1 MSDPQ
6 NMPSLS
12 EAQMEIMNIV
22 WDQSET
28 TLGEIWRELHSKR
41 KIARNT
47 IQTLVSRLVDKGWL
61 SYRAEGKV
69 FHYSA
74 AVPRQ
79 STMQHVVSRLVE
91 TAFNGSAEGL
101 VMALLDSQELQ
112 DDEVERIRAL
122 IERAQRSSR

>member
-22 WDQSET
+22 WDQPET
-28 TLGEIWRELHSKR
+28 TLGEIWRELRDRR

-47 IQTLVSRLVDKGWL
+47 IQTLLSRLVDKGWL
-61 SYRAEGKV
+61 AYRAEGKV
-69 FHYSA
+69 FHYRA

-79 STMQHVVSRLVE
+79 PTMKHVVNRLVE

-101 VMALLDSQELQ
+101 VMALLDGQELEA
-112 DDEVERIRAL
+112 DEVDRIRAL
-122 IERAQRSSR
+122 IENAQRQRA

>member
-6 NMPSLS
+6 DMPSLS
-12 EAQMEIMNIV
+12 ETQMEIMNIV

-28 TLGEIWRELHSKR
+28 TLGEIWRELHDKR

-47 IQTLVSRLVDKGWL
+47 IQTLLTRLVDKGWL
-61 SYRAEGKV
+61 LYRAEGKV
-69 FHYSA
+69 FHYRA
-74 AVPRQ
+74 AVARQ
-79 STMQHVVSRLVE
+79 STMKHVVNRFVE

-101 VMALLDSQELQ
+101 VMALLESQELK

-122 IERAQRSSR
+122 IENAQRTQR